1 QGLQLNDLRLG
12 QREVRLG
19 RVSIWNRQVRSTQ
32 LNSPT
37 TSNRLSFRVW
47 MTTVSLRGPRRFA
60 AWPLTLTSS
69 NLFCAGS
76 RSFTCTS
83 LGDPERASSTEAA
96 MLFAAGMATSL
107 KLILPQRVG
116 AR

>member
-1 QGLQLNDLRLG
+1 MTQLV
-12 QREVRLG
+12 Q
-19 RVSIWNRQVRSTQ
+19 IRQDTQARALKRSAEHGPINSTQ

-37 TSNRLSFRVW
+37 TSNRLSFCVW
-47 MTTVSLRGPRRFA
+47 MTTMSLRGPLRSA
-60 AWPLTLTSS
+60 ARPLTLTFS

-83 LGDPERASSTEAA
+83 LGDPERASATEAA
-96 MLFAAGMATSL
+96 MLFVAGMATSL

-116 AR
+116 A